1 MFPHIITFGSSLPEA
16 RGGHSLCAIICE
28 RVLTVASSVDLAEII
43 RFHFGSLGYEQIY
56 EERNE
61 WIFHRGK
68 RYAGLYATN
77 VVELDTSLTVRA
89 IQTRG
94 EATVNCLWEVA
105 TMGAMIFRGDIKK
118 LEAEG
123 HELHAALQGKTPPQ
137 RSLSSEVTPAAPAL
151 AFEHSFDAVVS
162 EDDKDVL
169 EAARA
174 ELEGVSLSLIV
185 LGVLAIVVYGFALFN
200 LRWFPQGVTMPLF
213 FASAAGSV
221 LAVLMISGGFALR
234 SLRPR
239 TLAMVGAASALLL
252 PSPLW
257 LVTGIGGAFA
267 LNLLGRPHV
276 RKGFRRAEELAQ
288 QRQRMSGKAVIGFCF
303 SFLAILT
310 FLLAMSVQQSV
321 AQSDGPAIFQWV
333 LRIVIGLPGLL
344 SPVVTT
350 VLGLWAFVDIRTA
363 RGRVTGLVLAFVDSV
378 FYLILLL
385 SLAIAWGFSLEG
397 SVWSTGLQAS
407 VIFMVDCGIIW
418 WLWRR
423 AKAFVR
429 S

>member
-1 MFPHIITFGSSLPEA
+1 MSDAFVAGAITERQHTFHGGDEWPGIVVSVVFGLAILILILLP
-16 RGGHSLCAIICE
+16 
-28 RVLTVASSVDLAEII
+28 VASWRRARWCLLLVLLA
-43 RFHFGSLGYEQIY
+43 
-56 EERNE
+56 
-61 WIFHRGK
+61 
-68 RYAGLYATN
+68 
-77 VVELDTSLTVRA
+77 
-89 IQTRG
+89 
-94 EATVNCLWEVA
+94 
-105 TMGAMIFRGDIKK
+105 
-118 LEAEG
+118 
-123 HELHAALQGKTPPQ
+123 
-137 RSLSSEVTPAAPAL
+137 
-151 AFEHSFDAVVS
+151 
-162 EDDKDVL
+162 
-169 EAARA
+169 
-174 ELEGVSLSLIV
+174 GV
-185 LGVLAIVVYGFALFN
+185 
-200 LRWFPQGVTMPLF
+200 
-213 FASAAGSV
+213 
-221 LAVLMISGGFALR
+221 
-234 SLRPR
+234 
-239 TLAMVGAASALLL
+239 ALLL

-321 AQSDGPAIFQWV
+321 AQSDGPTIFQWV

-407 VIFMVDCGIIW
+407 VIFIVDCGIIW